1 MEYTEQ
7 QVSNIVDG
15 ALIQLAALEAL
26 LIKSPE
32 KVNTEAKEVLRDI
45 TNSVS
50 FHMNKEV

>member
-32 KVNTEAKEVLRDI
+32 KVSTEAKEALYELSY
-45 TNSVS
+45 SVS
-50 FHMNKEV
+50 IKTDREC